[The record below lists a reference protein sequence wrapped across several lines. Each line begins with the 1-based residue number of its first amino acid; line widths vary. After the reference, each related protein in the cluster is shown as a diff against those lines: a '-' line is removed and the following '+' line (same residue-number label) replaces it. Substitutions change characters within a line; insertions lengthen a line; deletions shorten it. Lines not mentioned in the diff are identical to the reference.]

1 MAKPLVSVIGRPNV
15 GKSTFFNRMAGRRI
29 AIVDDQPG
37 VTRDR
42 LYADVN
48 WLNYNFTM
56 IDTAGIDPLS
66 DDEMLQNM
74 RAQAELAV
82 ELSQVILFFVDAKD
96 GMTSMDAYV
105 GEILR
110 KSGKPVILVLNKADS
125 PDDPDTLHDFYEL
138 GFGMPIAISAAH
150 GLGIGDLLDEV
161 VSHFN
166 PNGDEEET
174 KAIKIAVVGKPNA
187 GKSSLVNRILN
198 YERSIVSNISGTTR
212 DAIDTP
218 FKRNGKDYVIIDTAG
233 IRKKSKI
240 DGGTV
245 ERYAVVRSFDAVRR
259 SDVVLITIDA
269 TEGLTDQDVKI
280 AGYAHDEGR
289 AVIIVVNKWDLVEKD
304 TYTVNQFKKD
314 IQSKLVFMTYAPI
327 MYVSAL
333 TGQRLSKII
342 DYVDNVFECANRRI
356 PTGLLNDCLGEAT
369 AVSEPPS
376 KNGRRLKIYYATQVA
391 VAPPTF
397 VLFVNDPE
405 LVHFSYMR
413 YLENYF
419 RKSFD
424 FTGTPIRILTRYKNE
439 KEME

>member
-1 MAKPLVSVIGRPNV
+1 MSKPLVSIIGRPNV
-15 GKSTFFNRMAGRRI
+15 GKSTFFNRMAGKRI
-29 AIVDDQPG
+29 AIVDDLPG

-42 LYADVN
+42 LYADVS

-56 IDTAGIDPLS
+56 IDTAGIDPIS

-74 RAQAELAV
+74 RSQAELAV
-82 ELSQVILFFVDAKD
+82 DLSEVILFFVDAKD
-96 GMTSMDAYV
+96 GMTSMDLYI
-105 GEILR
+105 GQMLR

-125 PDDPDTLHDFYEL
+125 PDDPETIHDFYEL
-138 GFGMPIAISAAH
+138 GFGMPVAISAAH

-161 VSHFN
+161 VSHFDA
-166 PNGDEEET
+166 DEDYEDV
-174 KAIKIAVVGKPNA
+174 KATKIAVVGKPNA

-198 YERSIVSNISGTTR
+198 YQRSIVSDVSGTTR

-218 FKRNGKDYVIIDTAG
+218 FKRGGKDYVIIDTAG

-240 DGGTV
+240 EGGTV

-269 TEGLTDQDVKI
+269 TSGLTDQDVKI

-289 AVIIVVNKWDLVEKD
+289 AIIILVNKWDLVEKD
-304 TYTVNQFKKD
+304 TYTVNKFKKD

-327 MYVSAL
+327 LYVSAL
-333 TGQRLSKII
+333 TGQRISKII
-342 DYVDNVFECANRRI
+342 DYVDHVAECAGRRI

-391 VAPPTF
+391 VSPPTF
-397 VLFVNDPE
+397 VLFVNDTE
-405 LVHFSYMR
+405 LMHFSYLR
-413 YLENYF
+413 YLENFF

-424 FTGTPIRILTRYKNE
+424 FTGTPIRIHVRYKNE